1 MTAPPATCHVVVMGV
16 SGSGKTTVA
25 RGIAEAT
32 GLVFAEADDFHPAA
46 NVEKMRSG
54 IPLADGDRW
63 PWLSELA
70 RWMAEQAAAGSSTI
84 MACSA
89 LRRAYRDVL
98 ASGPPA
104 VFFVHL
110 SGDPSLIGARIAGR
124 TGHYMPASLLGSQL
138 ATLEP
143 LQPDETGLVIDV
155 ALPLDRIVAAAVRA
169 VEPLRPGPP

>member
-1 MTAPPATCHVVVMGV
+1 MTALPATCHVVVMGV

-25 RGIAEAT
+25 RAIAEAT

-54 IPLADGDRW
+54 IPLADDDRW
-63 PWLSELA
+63 PWLSDLA
-70 RWMAEQAAAGSSTI
+70 RWMAEQAAAGASTI

-89 LRRAYRDVL
+89 LKRAYRDAL
-98 ASGPPA
+98 GSGPPA

-110 SGDPSLIGARIAGR
+110 SGDPGLIEARIAGR

-143 LQPDETGLVIDV
+143 LEADEAGIVIDV
-155 ALPLDRIVAAAVRA
+155 ATPLEQIVATAVDA
-169 VEPLRPGPP
+169 VEALRNHLS

>member
-1 MTAPPATCHVVVMGV
+1 MTTTCHVVVMGV

-54 IPLADGDRW
+54 IPLADDDRW

-70 RWMAEQAAAGSSTI
+70 RWMAEQAAVGASTI

-89 LRRAYRDVL
+89 LKRAYRDVL
-98 ASGPPA
+98 ASGPPS

-110 SGDPSLIGARIAGR
+110 FGDPGLIEARISGR

-169 VEPLRPGPP
+169 VEALRPGPP